1 MSDYSFMR
9 SGFDN
14 LNHGNNELI
23 ENMSAIVTAF
33 TENAINTAAKYVE
46 HCGRNIITT
55 EDIKRGLIL
64 EMYLFKAR
72 NNNIQHIEEIR
83 RVLFE
88 ETLEEEE
95 EEIVN
100 DIEEHE
106 DEFAESSCE
115 CLLCQEINN
124 IYNKWINF
132 QPSTRIEEILQR
144 HINSIVF

>member
-14 LNHGNNELI
+14 LNHGNNELM
-23 ENMSAIVTAF
+23 ENMAAIVTAF
-33 TENAINTAAKYVE
+33 TENALKTSAKYVE
-46 HCGRNIITT
+46 HSGRNVITT

-72 NNNIQHIEEIR
+72 NDNIQHIEEIK

-88 ETLEEEE
+88 ETDEEE
-95 EEIVN
+95 EEII
-100 DIEEHE
+100 DDMEDTG
-106 DEFAESSCE
+106 DEFELSSCE

>member
-1 MSDYSFMR
+1 MSDYSFMK

-14 LNHGNNELI
+14 LNHGNNEMI

-46 HCGRNIITT
+46 HAGRNVITT

-72 NNNIQHIEEIR
+72 NNNIQHIEEIK

-88 ETLEEEE
+88 ESDEEE
-95 EEIVN
+95 EEIINNV
-100 DIEEHE
+100 EENE
-106 DEFAESSCE
+106 DDFAESSCE

-124 IYNKWINF
+124 IYSKWINF

>member
-72 NNNIQHIEEIR
+72 NDNIQHIEEIK

-88 ETLEEEE
+88 ETDEEE
-95 EEIVN
+95 EEIIN
-100 DIEEHE
+100 DIDEAQEN
-106 DEFAESSCE
+106 EFAESSCE
-115 CLLCQEINN
+115 CLLCYEINN

-132 QPSTRIEEILQR
+132 QPSTRIEEILKR

>member
-14 LNHGNNELI
+14 LNHGNNELM
-23 ENMSAIVTAF
+23 ENMAAIVTAF
-33 TENAINTAAKYVE
+33 TENALKTSAKYVE
-46 HCGRNIITT
+46 HSGRNVITT

-72 NNNIQHIEEIR
+72 NDNIQHIEEIK

-88 ETLEEEE
+88 ETDEEE
-95 EEIVN
+95 EEII
-100 DIEEHE
+100 DDMEDPA
-106 DEFAESSCE
+106 DEFELSSCE

>member
-1 MSDYSFMR
+1 MR

-14 LNHGNNELI
+14 LNYGNNELM
-23 ENMSAIVTAF
+23 ENMAAIVTAF
-33 TENAINTAAKYVE
+33 TENALKTSAKYVE
-46 HCGRNIITT
+46 HSGRNVITT

-72 NNNIQHIEEIR
+72 NDNIQHIEEIK

-88 ETLEEEE
+88 ETDDE
-95 EEIVN
+95 EEII
-100 DIEEHE
+100 DDMEERADDFE
-106 DEFAESSCE
+106 LSSCG

>member
-14 LNHGNNELI
+14 LNHGNNEI
-23 ENMSAIVTAF
+23 MENMAAIVTAF
-33 TENAINTAAKYVE
+33 TENALKTSAKYVE
-46 HCGRNIITT
+46 HSGRNVITT

-72 NNNIQHIEEIR
+72 NDNIQHIEEIK

-88 ETLEEEE
+88 ETDEEE
-95 EEIVN
+95 EEIIN
-100 DIEEHE
+100 NIEEAE

-132 QPSTRIEEILQR
+132 QPSTGIEEILQR